1 MVCVS
6 VWCVCESTQFTVRE
20 DCCGVCVCESTQ
32 FTVREDCCG
41 VCVCVRALS
50 LPSER
55 TVVVCV
61 SCVCE
66 STQFTV

>member
-6 VWCVCESTQFTVRE
+6 
-20 DCCGVCVCESTQ
+20 
-32 FTVREDCCG
+32 

-61 SCVCE
+61 SVCVC
-66 STQFTV
+66 V